1 MNKKLLNISLLVL
14 LNFSLISCG
23 ETYYEITFQR
33 VEVINNKITFTNK
46 FIRNLKE
53 NTEICVFKFIDDGE
67 NVYGLENLLEE
78 EEKIVPVEYK
88 DKDFAIYHLVI
99 FDNDAMINDSQI
111 FGNFGYYDFSLIVKE
126 DATIYF
132 YSFFELVKREV

>member
-33 VEVINNKITFTNK
+33 VFTDK

-88 DKDFAIYHLVI
+88 DDDFAIYHLVI
-99 FDNDAMINDSQI
+99 FDNYAMINDSQI
-111 FGNFGYYDFSLIVKE
+111 FGNFGYYDFSHIVKE

-132 YSFFELVKREV
+132 YSFDELVKREV

>member
-33 VEVINNKITFTNK
+33 VEVINNKITFTDK

-53 NTEICVFKFIDDGE
+53 NTEICGGNFYEEE
-67 NVYGLENLLEE
+67 NVYGVEELLEY
-78 EEKIVPVEYK
+78 EEKLVPPDFK
-88 DKDFAIYHLVI
+88 DKDYAIYHLVV
-99 FDNDAMINDSQI
+99 FDDYVMINESQI
-111 FGNFGYYDFSLIVKE
+111 IGNFSYYDFSHIVKE
-126 DATIYF
+126 DTTIYF
-132 YSFFELVKREV
+132 YSFDELVKRES